1 MLINTDKFE
10 KDMAAFSFKQHQDFL
25 TYFDRLNQ
33 LGYSIN
39 DVENY
44 VNERKSRVKTAFK
57 PGPQIKCP
65 ECGAP
70 MMVLPVNDKPSTQ
83 TRDNSRSV
91 LICRNKE
98 CMHTVYSEKTA
109 KDMVSEIRRKPKE
122 VSE

>member
-1 MLINTDKFE
+1 MNTEKFE
-10 KDMAAFSFKQHQDFL
+10 KDMAAFSFGQHQDFL
-25 TYFDRLNQ
+25 TYLKRLGQ
-33 LGYSIN
+33 FGYSID

-44 VNERKSRVKTAFK
+44 VNDRKSRVKTSFK

-70 MMVLPVNDKPSTQ
+70 MMVLPVNDKPSTK
-83 TRDNSRSV
+83 TGDNSRSV
-91 LICRNKE
+91 LICNNKG

-109 KDMVSEIRRKPKE
+109 KDMVNEIRRKPKE